1 MSKSKKPASFTSN
14 PISKIIET
22 IATTT
27 HEPDDI
33 LGSLIDHLCVN
44 QASLHQID
52 IVDRIADNTAN
63 GEEVDRFASRLKDDK
78 GLQQQVEE
86 RLEMYYSRSRYDRS
100 IQLRLTLFRLSY
112 CAELRWKPK
121 ENLFLDSVESATR
134 ECAAARKSRQG
145 QTPKTAA
152 VQADRNPQERGGQPG
167 RSPSKGAGPSRGCG
181 GATEEEDAARGG
193 GGGGATKEGDAAGG
207 GGMTRRGGGI
217 GGSAAT

>member
-1 MSKSKKPASFTSN
+1 MTKSKKSASFTSN
-14 PISKIIET
+14 PSSKIVDT
-22 IATTT
+22 IITTT
-27 HEPDDI
+27 HEPGDI
-33 LGSLIDHLCVN
+33 LGKLIDHLGVT
-44 QASLHQID
+44 QALPHQID

-63 GEEVDRFASRLKDDK
+63 GEEVDRFASRLKDDQ

-112 CAELRWKPK
+112 CAELGWKTK
-121 ENLFLDSVESATR
+121 ETLFLDEIESAAT
-134 ECAAARKSRQG
+134 ECAAARKSRRG

-152 VQADRNPQERGGQPG
+152 VQADRDPQERGGQPG
-167 RSPSKGAGPSRGCG
+167 RSSTRGAGP
-181 GATEEEDAARGG
+181 AR

-207 GGMTRRGGGI
+207 GGMTRRGGGA

>member
-14 PISKIIET
+14 PTSKIIET
-22 IATTT
+22 IAATT

-33 LGSLIDHLCVN
+33 LGQLIDHLCVT
-44 QASLHQID
+44 QALLHQID

-78 GLQQQVEE
+78 RLQQQVEE

-121 ENLFLDSVESATR
+121 ENLFLDSIESATR
-134 ECAAARKSRQG
+134 ECAAGRESRQG

-152 VQADRNPQERGGQPG
+152 VQAGRDLQERGGQPG
-167 RSPSKGAGPSRGCG
+167 GSSSKGAGP
-181 GATEEEDAARGG
+181 AR

-207 GGMTRRGGGI
+207 GGV